1 MMGISFRKL
10 IEIQNINLHVG
21 QTEKNA
27 ASFFKNTHRIKIF
40 ISKLT
45 DIHNMNGQAG
55 QTEKNAGFI
64 FMNTHMMGDFI
75 SKTNR
80 YTLYERACE
89 KK

>member
-1 MMGISFRKL
+1 M
-10 IEIQNINLHVG
+10 NLYAG
-21 QTEKNA
+21 QTEINA
-27 ASFFKNTHRIKIF
+27 RTFFKKTHRIKIF

-45 DIHNMNGQAG
+45 HIHNMNGQAG

-64 FMNTHMMGDFI
+64 VMNTRMMGDFI